1 MQASYN
7 PLQLKGILR
16 KNIFK
21 IKKSI
26 FRIVLAGT
34 VLIAT
39 LLNPL
44 SPGKAGFYLHRKKKK
59 IKSGERKV
67 WHHTFVSLW
76 GWRVEK
82 L

>member
-1 MQASYN
+1 MWISRTVFLGDMSRWIFHVQASSYS
-7 PLQLKGILR
+7 LQVRGILR

-44 SPGKAGFYLHRKKKK
+44 SPGKAGIYLPQKEKKD
-59 IKSGERKV
+59 
-67 WHHTFVSLW
+67 
-76 GWRVEK
+76 
-82 L
+82 

>member
-1 MQASYN
+1 MVEIHVQASSN
-7 PLQLKGILR
+7 PLQLRGILR

-26 FRIVLAGT
+26 FWIVLPGM

-44 SPGKAGFYLHRKKKK
+44 SPGTAGFYLPQKEKKD
-59 IKSGERKV
+59 
-67 WHHTFVSLW
+67 
-76 GWRVEK
+76 
-82 L
+82 